1 MNGQRKALI
10 VASDDYEHDGLRGLL
25 APEADAAALAGV
37 LGDPQI
43 GEFDVRVVHNETA
56 HVIQAQIED
65 LFSEARPDDVLLLHF
80 SCHGLKSE
88 SGELFFAARN
98 TRPNRLGSTAVPA
111 DFVQRCMRTSRSRC
125 IVLFLDCC
133 YGGAFGQGVSVR
145 AAGDVNVMDSFPGER
160 LGGGRGRAVI
170 TASNSMEYA
179 FEGDQLADDRSR
191 QPSVFTTALVEGLS
205 TGEADRDEDGWVGL
219 DELYDYVFDRVREQN
234 PYQTPSRDVQMQGD
248 LYLAR
253 SRRRR
258 IRAMPIPPDLHAAMT
273 DPNMFTRLGAVSE
286 LRSRL
291 TSDNLSA
298 AAGAVDALADM
309 ARNDIGAVAEP
320 AAAALRE
327 VRVQPV
333 EPELSFGQVVT
344 GSTSAHHTIHLAGPP
359 LARVCT
365 FEASDSWIRVEETV
379 EGFDVSV
386 DTSGPGDL
394 RGALIFKGPTDELA
408 VPVSVHV
415 RPVPRPRPS
424 PDVEPADI
432 APEQRDLS
440 APLPVPRPAGP
451 PPAPTPTDSAVGRAA
466 DRTPSKPRGNPR
478 RRILSVVGVL
488 LLIAGVG
495 TISAGVPPGIGITY
509 LILAVVCFVFAV
521 KAIGAVRAAAPAQND
536 GSALPAPPSQQ
547 PRAAPTSQEKPS
559 DDSSAKRRHEP
570 VRGVAVA
577 APVPTF
583 RVVSLGVSGTGK
595 TVLLASMFRNLSFQA
610 PDRSFF
616 LETELE
622 QRVALSNVY
631 SAVADTSKP
640 WPTGTRIGETR
651 EFLFDCVAFDE
662 DGRKH
667 QILQISYLD
676 YAGELL
682 EEEQT
687 PGGTALGDLKARIGS
702 AHALLGMIDGYRIRQ
717 LMLNES
723 AGRFYFEHS
732 LEPMLGILQG
742 ASCPIHL
749 VITKWDLVRG
759 FGESAEADD
768 NERLALV
775 AQTLMTHAHFSSLV
789 NHSVSR
795 VIRLIPVSAVGSSF
809 VEIDKGGHVVKRPD
823 GHVRATNV
831 EVPVC
836 VVLPDLFSQVHM
848 SLDDSVRKNLNS
860 EIRSRLRVGAGE
872 FSAALASFVR
882 RPTGAGLQSVMRSV
896 AGKEFGTD
904 AIALFVDWAS
914 RPFDERGRVAGN
926 FRNERERHMQA
937 IQQTRWAVLR
947 DFERVVL
954 RLEATLPSSLLTRR
968 RPYL

>member
-10 VASDDYEHDGLRGLL
+10 VASDDYEHDGLRRLL

-56 HVIQAQIED
+56 HVIQEYIED

-88 SGELFFAARN
+88 SGELFFAAHN

-111 DFVQRCMRTSRSRC
+111 DFVQRCMRASRSRC

-133 YGGAFGQGVSVR
+133 YGGAFGQGVTVR
-145 AAGDVNVMDSFPGER
+145 AAGDVNVMDSFPGEK

-170 TASNSMEYA
+170 TASSSMEYA

-191 QPSVFTTALVEGLS
+191 RPSVFTTALVQGLA
-205 TGEADRDEDGWVGL
+205 TGEADRDEDGWVAL
-219 DELYDYVFDRVREQN
+219 DELYDYVFDKVREQN

-291 TSDNLSA
+291 TSDNLPA
-298 AAGAVDALADM
+298 AAGAVDVLADM

-327 VRVQPV
+327 VRVQTV

-344 GSTSAHHTIHLAGPP
+344 GSTPAHQTIHLVGPP
-359 LARVCT
+359 LARVCA
-365 FEASDSWIRVEETV
+365 FEVSDSWIRVEETV

-386 DTSGPGDL
+386 DTSATGDL
-394 RGALIFKGPTDELA
+394 RGAVVFKGPADELA
-408 VPVSVHV
+408 IPVDVHV
-415 RPVPRPRPS
+415 RPVPPPPSPRPL
-424 PDVEPADI
+424 DQEPAD
-432 APEQRDLS
+432 APEQRPVA
-440 APLPVPRPAGP
+440 APSPVTIPASP
-451 PPAPTPTDSAVGRAA
+451 PITTAPPASTDSKAGAAA
-466 DRTPSKPRGNPR
+466 DHTPSKKRGNPR
-478 RRILSVVGVL
+478 RRAVGLSVAGLFL
-488 LLIAGVG
+488 LFSG
-495 TISAGVPPGIGITY
+495 ISAAANNVPAAAILPF
-509 LILAVVCFVFAV
+509 ILAVLCFGFAV
-521 KAIGAVRAAAPAQND
+521 RAKRATRAAAP
-536 GSALPAPPSQQ
+536 SQE
-547 PRAAPTSQEKPS
+547 PRAAPASQRQTVATK
-559 DDSSAKRRHEP
+559 SAKQRPEP
-570 VRGVAVA
+570 VSNAAVA
-577 APVPTF
+577 ASVPTF
-583 RVVSLGVSGTGK
+583 RVVALGVSGTGK
-595 TVLLASMFRNLSFQA
+595 TVFLASMFRNLSFQA

-622 QRVALSNVY
+622 QRVALSKVY
-631 SAVADTSKP
+631 STVADTSQP
-640 WPTGTRIGETR
+640 WPSGTRIGQTR

-662 DGRKH
+662 DRRKH

-682 EEEQT
+682 EEEQA
-687 PGGTALGDLKARIGS
+687 PGGTTLSDLKDRIRS

-717 LMLNES
+717 LMLDEA
-723 AGRFYFEHS
+723 AGRYYFEHS

-742 ASCPIHL
+742 AGCPIHL

-759 FGESAEADD
+759 FGEDAEADD
-768 NERLALV
+768 NDRLALV
-775 AQTLMTHAHFSSLV
+775 AQKLMMHAHVSSLV
-789 NHSVSR
+789 DHGAHR
-795 VIRLIPVSAVGSSF
+795 IIRLIPVSAVGPSF
-809 VEIDKGGHVVKRPD
+809 VEIDDNGQVVKRPN
-823 GHVRATNV
+823 GRVRATNID
-831 EVPVC
+831 VPVC
-836 VVLPDLFSQVHM
+836 AVLPDLFRHVQM
-848 SLDDSVRKNLNS
+848 SLDDSIRKSLNS
-860 EIRSRLRVGAGE
+860 EIRHRLRAGAGE
-872 FSAALASFVR
+872 FGAALASFLK
-882 RPTGAGLQSVMRSV
+882 RPTGAALRSVMGSV
-896 AGKEFGTD
+896 AGKEFGND

-914 RPFDERGRVAGN
+914 RPFEDSGLVPGG
-926 FRNERERHMQA
+926 FRTERERQLQA
-937 IQQTRWAVLR
+937 VRRTRSAVLN
-947 DFERVVL
+947 DFERAVL
-954 RLEATLPSSLLTRR
+954 RLEARLPTSLLTRR

>member
-10 VASDDYEHDGLRGLL
+10 VASDDYEHDGLRRLL
-25 APEADAAALAGV
+25 APEADSAALAGV

-98 TRPNRLGSTAVPA
+98 TRPNRLGSSAVPA
-111 DFVQRCMRTSRSRC
+111 DFVQRCMRASRSRC

-133 YGGAFGQGVSVR
+133 YGGAFGQGVTVR
-145 AAGDVNVMDSFPGER
+145 AAGDVNVMDSFPSEK

-170 TASNSMEYA
+170 TASSSMEYA
-179 FEGDQLADDRSR
+179 FEGEQLADDRSQ

-219 DELYDYVFDRVREQN
+219 NELYDYVFDRVREQN

-258 IRAMPIPPDLHAAMT
+258 IRAMPVPPDLRAAMT

-291 TSDNLSA
+291 TSDNLPA
-298 AAGAVDALADM
+298 AAGAVDALADI

-327 VRVQPV
+327 VHVQTV
-333 EPELSFGQVVT
+333 EPELHFGQVVT
-344 GSTSAHHTIHLAGPP
+344 GSVPAHQTIHLLGPP
-359 LARVCT
+359 LARVCA
-365 FEASDSWIRVEETV
+365 FEASHSWIRVEETA

-386 DTSGPGDL
+386 DTSGTGDL
-394 RGALIFKGPTDELA
+394 RGAILLKGPANEL
-408 VPVSVHV
+408 VIPVTVGV
-415 RPVPRPRPS
+415 RPVSQPQRS
-424 PDVEPADI
+424 PNVEPADTP
-432 APEQRDLS
+432 PEHRVFS
-440 APLPVPRPAGP
+440 APPPVPDPVSP
-451 PPAPTPTDSAVGRAA
+451 PIAPTPTDSEVGRAA

-478 RRILSVVGVL
+478 RRIAVLSVVGVVL
-488 LLIAGVG
+488 MFGGLG
-495 TISAGVPPGIGITY
+495 TISSPGVPPGIGIVY
-509 LILAVVCFVFAV
+509 LIFAVVCFGFA
-521 KAIGAVRAAAPAQND
+521 ARAAVLSQKD
-536 GSALPAPPSQQ
+536 GSAHPAPPSQE
-547 PRAAPTSQEKPS
+547 PRATTTSQEKPF
-559 DDSSAKRRHEP
+559 DDWSAKRRPEP
-570 VRGVAVA
+570 VHSVAVA

-583 RVVSLGVSGTGK
+583 RVVALGVSGTGK

-622 QRVALSNVY
+622 QRVALSKVY

-640 WPTGTRIGETR
+640 WPAGTRVGETR
-651 EFLFDCVAFDE
+651 EFLFYCVAFDE

-667 QILQISYLD
+667 QILNISYLD

-682 EEEQT
+682 EEEQA
-687 PGGTALGDLKARIGS
+687 PGGTALSDLKARIRS

-742 ASCPIHL
+742 ATCPIHL

-759 FGESAEADD
+759 FGEAAEADD
-768 NERLALV
+768 NDRLALV

-789 NHSVSR
+789 NHSASR
-795 VIRLIPVSAVGSSF
+795 VIRLIPVSAVGSNF

-836 VVLPDLFSQVHM
+836 AVLPDIFGQVRM

-872 FSAALASFVR
+872 FGAALASFLR
-882 RPTGAGLQSVMRSV
+882 RPTGAALQSVMRSV
-896 AGKEFGTD
+896 AGKEFGND
-904 AIALFVDWAS
+904 AITLFVDWAS
-914 RPFDERGRVAGN
+914 RPFDERGRVAGS
-926 FRNERERHMQA
+926 FRNERERHMQGV
-937 IQQTRWAVLR
+937 QQTRWAVLR
-947 DFERVVL
+947 DFERAVL
-954 RLEATLPSSLLTRR
+954 RLEAHLPSSLLTRR